1 MNTMSYTL
9 FKRRKS
15 WYVDFSIK
23 GIRYRPSL
31 RTGNKAMAQQL
42 AQKVYDDILKEAY
55 GLSGNISLEDAIN
68 RWLKYSEINKD
79 SKSFQNDRAKRDIIL
94 KFFGAGILV
103 KDIKPS
109 RIEELKGYLKRSRS
123 ISGTTVN
130 RYLALLKSAINLL
143 IKDGDYDGR
152 NPVSNVKYYQEARR
166 SEYYTPDQ
174 IQEILE
180 YARGISENATS
191 PSQLY
196 FFPFLMIA
204 AYTGMRAGEIFNLRW
219 DDIKEDSLIIR
230 KSKTGKERLV
240 PIHKILYQ
248 LLMSL
253 PRDSVF
259 IINTTQRRSEAFR
272 LQWLKLKKA
281 LKIDGVMYT
290 LRHSFASN
298 LLHSGADVQT
308 VSSLLGHANLSTT
321 AVYTHSNFIQMQKA
335 VKKLIPMNLGFKNK
349 ALKSSD

>member
-9 FKRRKS
+9 FKRGKS

-23 GIRYRPSL
+23 GLRYRPSL

-55 GLSGNISLEDAIN
+55 GLSGNVTLEEAID
-68 RWLKYSEINKD
+68 RWLKYAEINKGP
-79 SKSFQNDRAKRDIIL
+79 KSFRDDRAKRDVIL
-94 KFFGAGILV
+94 KYFGPGTPV

-109 RIEELKGYLKRSRS
+109 RIEEFKGYLKRSRG

-130 RYLALLKSAINLL
+130 RYLAMLKSIINLL

-166 SEYYTPDQ
+166 NEYYTPDQ

-180 YARGISENATS
+180 YARNISENAAS
-191 PSQLY
+191 PSQFY

-219 DDIKEDSLIIR
+219 DDIKEDSLLVR
-230 KSKTGKERLV
+230 KSKTGKQRIL
-240 PIHKILYQ
+240 PIHEVLNK
-248 LLMSL
+248 LLMGL
-253 PRDSVF
+253 PRESVF
-259 IINTTQRRSEAFR
+259 VINTIQRRSDAFR
-272 LQWLKLKKA
+272 LQWLRLKKA
-281 LKIDGVMYT
+281 LKINGEMYT

-298 LLHSGADVQT
+298 LLHRGADVQT

-321 AVYTHSNFIQMQKA
+321 AVYTHSNFTQMQKA
-335 VKKLIPMNLGFKNK
+335 VEKLIPLKNEVMQK
-349 ALKSSD
+349 SLKK